1 MMVMAVH
8 QDKSYDEF
16 MSKWF
21 FFFFFSWHKL
31 FSLVLSLDASS

>member
-21 FFFFFSWHKL
+21 FFAFSWHKL
-31 FSLVLSLDASS
+31 FSSVLSLDASS